1 MKHIF
6 IASASE
12 LQTSPLFLQITT
24 PMFLA
29 DEANLNKVRCTE
41 GFIDDIIANQD
52 RYVGL
57 PLAVDIK
64 NLTAGRLENLGHMF
78 NPITGTYGTTGIG
91 SFQGFEKRTL
101 DGGQTALV
109 GYARVWKRN
118 AAVCRTLSEMFAD
131 GKLQF
136 SFEINAGT
144 QIVRDDGTITID
156 AAENNYLEGMCVVSF
171 PACPEA
177 VAEQLVAELIPKD
190 GDAMDNMVEQ
200 VSTEVEAEVEK
211 IKENVEPEVVE
222 TEVVAEAEPEVVATE
237 VEAEEPASEEVSAE
251 MRITETHVEV
261 DEVEAHDWENDEH
274 ATERI
279 VHEVSVT
286 HVAEQ
291 EETESKPE
299 PETEVRAEAMMAELL
314 DRMNEMAK
322 QIAELTALVQR
333 DTTDEVIAS
342 IAESE
347 IGEQE
352 TKLTAEMNVNSV
364 QYKLLQPEETIT
376 QYTLL

>member
-1 MKHIF
+1 M
-6 IASASE
+6 
-12 LQTSPLFLQITT
+12 
-24 PMFLA
+24 
-29 DEANLNKVRCTE
+29 
-41 GFIDDIIANQD
+41 
-52 RYVGL
+52 
-57 PLAVDIK
+57 
-64 NLTAGRLENLGHMF
+64 
-78 NPITGTYGTTGIG
+78 
-91 SFQGFEKRTL
+91 
-101 DGGQTALV
+101 
-109 GYARVWKRN
+109 
-118 AAVCRTLSEMFAD
+118 
-131 GKLQF
+131 QF

-144 QIVRDDGTITID
+144 QVVRDDGTITID
-156 AAENNYLEGMCVVSF
+156 ADENNYLEGMCVVSF

-190 GDAMDNMVEQ
+190 GDAMDKMVEQ

-211 IKENVEPEVVE
+211 TKENVEPEVVE

-279 VHEVSVT
+279 VHEVSGT

-352 TKLTAEMNVNSV
+352 TKLTAEMNVNSA